1 MGRAGSPGDTLPGAC
16 SMMKGLLQV
25 VQLPKPGLPTVT
37 AGLVLPLTASSQKAV
52 PVSESARGRI
62 SSSWQHVAAAPHAA
76 GSAALAGLLG
86 STGGQRAAG

>member
-1 MGRAGSPGDTLPGAC
+1 MGWAGSPGDALPGAC

-62 SSSWQHVAAAPHAA
+62 SSSWQHVAAA

-86 STGGQRAAG
+86 STGGRRAAG

>member
-1 MGRAGSPGDTLPGAC
+1 MGRAGSPGDALPGPC

-62 SSSWQHVAAAPHAA
+62 SSSWQHVAAA

-86 STGGQRAAG
+86 STGGRHAAG